1 MLFVTKVVVFAISAR
16 SPFVL
21 ATICGKVID
30 KLDANPCKEGYAL
43 ARSHWSEGSR
53 FESWCRLDFSL
64 KISNKV
70 YLHDDLEVQFVH
82 HVRMSSLN
90 CIMYQH
96 RYLRLMSI
104 SKSLSE
110 MLYI

>member
-1 MLFVTKVVVFAISAR
+1 MLFVTKVVVFVISAR
-16 SPFVL
+16 SPGAL
-21 ATICGKVID
+21 AAIWGKVID

-43 ARSHWSEGSR
+43 AKSHWSEGSW
-53 FESWCRLDFSL
+53 FESWCRLDFLS
-64 KISNKV
+64 KYPIIMI
-70 YLHDDLEVQFVH
+70 DLEVQFVH

-110 MLYI
+110 MLDI